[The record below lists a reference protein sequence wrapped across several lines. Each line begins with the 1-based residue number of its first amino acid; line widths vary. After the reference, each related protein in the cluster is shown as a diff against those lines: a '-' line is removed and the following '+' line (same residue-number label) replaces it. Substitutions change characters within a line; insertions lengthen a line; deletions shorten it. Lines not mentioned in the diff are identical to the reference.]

1 MSVLYALRTVESFE
15 RGILKCSNEYDK
27 YLLALATKKLY
38 ATEILADLLVAR
50 YFGAI
55 FGWCFL
61 SEYVEKPDLFEPD
74 RMHPYPDIRVQRI
87 ADEVKK
93 QLNMPEVAALLKKE
107 LAQYKKTVLRS
118 VKKRSTIPC
127 STTVLKEIDQELNP
141 LTTKIHANNKNA
153 LTLENIRIGIQDT
166 AWFKTQKPWIRRRI
180 TSKELDKEFPHFLQ
194 ELHKQILEGRPI
206 VASPPIVYFI
216 VTLGF
221 NKKEFPKA
229 ETVIGSHI
237 LELIADLIRLYAVE
251 TIAFDK

>member
-1 MSVLYALRTVESFE
+1 VESFE
-15 RGILKCSNEYDK
+15 KGILKCSNDFDK
-27 YLLALATKKLY
+27 CLLEIATKKLY
-38 ATEILADLLVAR
+38 GTEILADLLVAR

-87 ADEVKK
+87 VDEVKK

-107 LAQYKKTVLRS
+107 LDQYKKTVLKR

-127 STTVLKEIDQELNP
+127 STIVLKEIDQELNP
-141 LTTKIHANNKNA
+141 LTTKIHANNQNA
-153 LTLENIRIGIQDT
+153 LTYENIKIGIQDT
-166 AWFKTQKPWIRRRI
+166 AWFKTQTPGTRRRI
-180 TSKELDKEFPHFLQ
+180 TSKELKTELLSFLQ
-194 ELHKQILEGRPI
+194 ELHNQILEGRPI

-221 NKKEFPKA
+221 NKEEFPKA

-251 TIAFDK
+251 KIAFKK